1 MRAGKELQNE
11 DETIKALLGSTKK
24 KTKKEEL
31 IDRKIE
37 YLLET
42 YKK

>member
-1 MRAGKELQNE
+1 MRAGKELMNE
-11 DETIKALLGSTKK
+11 DPLTKALLGTQKK
-24 KTKKEEL
+24 KTKKEEM